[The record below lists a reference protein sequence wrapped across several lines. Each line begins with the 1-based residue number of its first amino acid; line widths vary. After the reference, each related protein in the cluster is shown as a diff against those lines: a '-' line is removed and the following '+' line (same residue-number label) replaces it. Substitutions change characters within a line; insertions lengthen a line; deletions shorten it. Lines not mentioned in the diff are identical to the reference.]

1 MMCIVHV
8 DKVGLFCS
16 RRRRVRATME
26 DINVLLGQIL
36 TIGDM
41 TLTDADVQEW
51 CVRARVA

>member
-1 MMCIVHV
+1 
-8 DKVGLFCS
+8 
-16 RRRRVRATME
+16 ME